1 LLRYEILSVSSL
13 RNRRFYFFIIG
24 LEPDGCL
31 VADQLRI
38 RTKKFEITG
47 AGTEKELTPLLED
60 VPAKKNCSF
69 FCDGEVFFLD
79 RVLLMGANSST
90 FQLFVIF
97 TNRVWLS

>member
-31 VADQLRI
+31 VADRSRI

-47 AGTEKELTPLLED
+47 AGTEKGLTPLLED
-60 VPAKKNCSF
+60 VPAKKIVAF
-69 FCDGEVFFLD
+69 LRWRGVF
-79 RVLLMGANSST
+79 S
-90 FQLFVIF
+90 
-97 TNRVWLS
+97 

>member
-31 VADQLRI
+31 VADRSRI

-47 AGTEKELTPLLED
+47 AGTEEGRIPLLED
-60 VPAKKNCSF
+60 VPAKKIVAF
-69 FCDGEVFFLD
+69 FAMERCFFLT
-79 RVLLMGANSST
+79 GS
-90 FQLFVIF
+90 F
-97 TNRVWLS
+97 